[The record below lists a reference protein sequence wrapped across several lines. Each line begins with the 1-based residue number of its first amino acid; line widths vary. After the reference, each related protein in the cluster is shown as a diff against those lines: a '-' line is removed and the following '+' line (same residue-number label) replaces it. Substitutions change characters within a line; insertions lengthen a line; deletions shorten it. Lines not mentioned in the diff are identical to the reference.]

1 MGGITGAL
9 ALGPEAVADER
20 WVRAAA
26 GSVAHRGPDDDGFYA
41 DPDVA
46 LGSRRLAVIDPS
58 PDCRQPMC
66 SSDGRYWMVF
76 DGEIYNCVELAR
88 ALLARGVGLRTG
100 SDTEVLL
107 ETYALLGRDVVRK
120 LRGMY
125 AFAVWD
131 TWKRQ
136 LFCARDPFGIK
147 PFYYVTGDPG
157 WRPGGPDG
165 PAPGGADRGPGAGD
179 VFRFA
184 SERKA
189 LARPGELAA
198 LDPDAFRRYLAFQ
211 YVPAP
216 ATMTPPVRV
225 LPPGHAMIVRPG
237 RGIKTYRYWRAE
249 LHTAGGPSVDTPP
262 MILDVLRD
270 SVAVHLRSDAPLGAF
285 LSGGIDSAAVCA
297 LAAESRPGLLTFTAG
312 FERQGYSEIDSA
324 QETAAVIGVKSIP
337 YVITAEEFFT
347 QLPRI
352 IWHLDD
358 PMADAAAVPLWF
370 VAREA
375 SRHVKVV
382 LSGEGADELFGGY
395 AVYHQP
401 GLVRAGER
409 LPDWGKA
416 PLHKAAALLPPGVK
430 GKGLLGRTA
439 TPLRRRY
446 IGNAHVF
453 VDGQADLVARPGRA
467 TAYDVTDPVYQQAAE
482 AGLDD
487 VSTMQLVDI
496 NTWLPGDVLVKADRM
511 TMAHGLELR
520 APFLDREVM
529 TVASRLSREEKTAGG
544 TTKFALREAM
554 AEVLPESVTE
564 RAKLGFPVPVGE
576 WLAGEWFG
584 YADDLLHEAQ
594 TDRWIDREAALDL
607 LHRYRAGEHDVNW
620 RQVWA
625 LIVFSLWHQIYVERF
640 YDPVLLGWDL
650 TTRW

>member
-1 MGGITGAL
+1 MGGITGCL
-9 ALGPEAVADER
+9 AVGPGAEPDEG

-26 GSVAHRGPDDDGFYA
+26 CRLAHRGPDDEGFYA
-41 DPDVA
+41 DQDIA

-58 PDCRQPMC
+58 AGGRQPMC
-66 SSDGRYWMVF
+66 SADGRYWIVF
-76 DGEIYNCVELAR
+76 NGEIYNYLELAS
-88 ALLARGVGLRTG
+88 ALQARGVELRTD

-107 ETYALLGRDVVRK
+107 ETFALLGRDVVRK

-125 AFAVWD
+125 AFAIWD
-131 TWKRQ
+131 TRKRQ

-147 PFYYVTGDPG
+147 PFYYTG
-157 WRPGGPDG
+157 
-165 PAPGGADRGPGAGD
+165 GD

-189 LARPGELAA
+189 LARPGELTA
-198 LDPDAFRRYLAFQ
+198 LDPDALRRYLAFG

-216 ATMTPPVRV
+216 ATMTPPARV
-225 LPPGHAMIVRPG
+225 LPPGHAMIAAPG
-237 RGIKTYRYWRAE
+237 RGIRTYRYWRAE
-249 LHTAGGPSVDTPP
+249 LHAAGGPSVETPT

-270 SVAVHLRSDAPLGAF
+270 SVAVHQRSDVPLGAF
-285 LSGGIDSAAVCA
+285 LSGGIDSAAICA

-312 FERQGYSEIDSA
+312 FERQGYSEIDRA
-324 QETAAVIGVKSIP
+324 QETAAALGVKSVP
-337 YVITAEEFFT
+337 CVITAEEFFT
-347 QLPRI
+347 HLPRI

-382 LSGEGADELFGGY
+382 LSGEGSDELFGGY

-409 LPDWGKA
+409 LPDWSKA
-416 PLHKAAALLPPGVK
+416 PLVKAAAMLPAGVR
-430 GKGLLGRTA
+430 GKGLLDRTA

-453 VDGQADLVARPGRA
+453 ADGQADLVAGPGGA
-467 TAYDVTDPVYQQAAE
+467 SPYDVTDPVYQQAAE

-487 VSTMQLVDI
+487 VATMQLVDI
-496 NTWLPGDVLVKADRM
+496 NTWLPGDILVKADRM

-554 AEVLPESVTE
+554 GEVLPQAVTE
-564 RAKLGFPVPVGE
+564 RAKLGFPVPVGQ

-584 YADDLLHEAQ
+584 YADELLHEAQ
-594 TDRWIDREAALDL
+594 TDRWIDREAALAL
-607 LHRYRAGEHDVNW
+607 LRRYRAGEPDVSW
-620 RQVWA
+620 RQLWA
-625 LIVFSLWHQIYVERF
+625 LIVFSTWHQIYVERV
-640 YDPVLLGWDL
+640 YDPVHLGWDVAA
-650 TTRW
+650 R